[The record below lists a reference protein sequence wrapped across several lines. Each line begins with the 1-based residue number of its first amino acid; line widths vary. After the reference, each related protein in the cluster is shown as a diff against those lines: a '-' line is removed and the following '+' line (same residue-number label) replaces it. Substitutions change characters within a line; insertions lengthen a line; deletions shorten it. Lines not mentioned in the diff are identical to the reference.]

1 MPYFLAPFIGW
12 FVSGCLKY
20 AINSVRFGRHA
31 AKDYAGNGGF
41 PSTHTSTIATVIFLI
56 GLGEGWLSPVFGL
69 GVGVLFIIIID
80 ATGLRRAVGR
90 QATLLN
96 KAFKEEPNH
105 TPLRE
110 RMGHNRIEVLGGL
123 VVGFITALVLY
134 FVFNSWGWV

>member
-31 AKDYAGNGGF
+31 SYDYAGYCGIA
-41 PSTHTSTIATVIFLI
+41 STHTSTIAIVIFLI
-56 GLGEGWLSPVFGL
+56 GLGDGWLSSVFGL

-80 ATGLRRAVGR
+80 ATGLRRAVGK

-96 KAFKEEPNH
+96 KVYKEDPEH
-105 TPLRE
+105 TPLRD
-110 RMGHNRIEVLGGL
+110 RMGH
-123 VVGFITALVLY
+123 
-134 FVFNSWGWV
+134 